1 MVTRHWY
8 FIKLNDPQF
17 SEVYRVTCWQ
27 NIAKFKN
34 RKEVLNTIF
43 FNVCSWL
50 SLAKRTQKKPAR
62 ASRLTH
68 IENYLYYTKIWRG
81 FHENL

>member
-1 MVTRHWY
+1 MNLQSFMKLLVFQLFQIQLKRVFMVTRHWY

-27 NIAKFKN
+27 NIAKLKN

-43 FNVCSWL
+43 L
-50 SLAKRTQKKPAR
+50 
-62 ASRLTH
+62 
-68 IENYLYYTKIWRG
+68 
-81 FHENL
+81 

>member
-43 FNVCSWL
+43 LSVVRL
-50 SLAKRTQKKPAR
+50 SLAVTTQKSPAC
-62 ASRLTH
+62 ARLH
-68 IENYLYYTKIWRG
+68 RY
-81 FHENL
+81 